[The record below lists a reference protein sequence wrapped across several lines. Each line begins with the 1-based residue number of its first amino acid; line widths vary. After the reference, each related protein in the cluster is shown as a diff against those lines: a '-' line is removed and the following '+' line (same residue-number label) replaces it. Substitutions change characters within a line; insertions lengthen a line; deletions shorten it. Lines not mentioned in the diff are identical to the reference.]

1 MTTQF
6 STHLFLL
13 GKDYH
18 LGDLLWFT
26 AVLAEYRRQVQPD
39 HVLVGCPD
47 RPISRILEH
56 NPLIDEILY
65 GRGSSI
71 RRAAQDRFGKKLVLH
86 DLRILPIA
94 ATMIRRWRH
103 RLPWLYY
110 RDLWLQERGQWLATF
125 LGLSSLHQFRPVLRL
140 VEEDRA
146 AARTLSS
153 GYPAAGLGAPAAGLG
168 GPGGALWACLGDP
181 AVGSSTPPAGVSPP
195 GIVVLAPHTGQYT
208 LPVMGAFWSKVK
220 GWPPGH
226 WVTLAHQLRTEGY
239 EPVTLAAPGQTPV
252 PGTRGVIGLPIRQV
266 AGVIERAT
274 GLITVE
280 SGLWFIAAAL
290 RTPFIIVP
298 WWLPRSINWAAPM
311 QVPHRLIY
319 RDGNSVDE
327 VLAQFRRLD
336 VHETA

>member
-1 MTTQF
+1 MTMPL

-13 GKDYH
+13 GRDYH

-26 AVLAEYRRQVQPD
+26 TVLAEYRRQVQPE

-56 NPLIDEILY
+56 SPLIDQILY

-71 RRAAQDRFGKKLVLH
+71 RRTARDRFGEELVLH

-94 ATMIRRWRH
+94 VTMIRRWRH

-110 RDLWLQERGQWLATF
+110 RDLWFQERGQWLATF
-125 LGLSSLHQFRPVLRL
+125 LGLSGLHQFRPVLRL

-146 AARTLSS
+146 AARTVPS
-153 GYPAAGLGAPAAGLG
+153 GYLAAGLGGPAAGLG
-168 GPGGALWACLGDP
+168 GSAA
-181 AVGSSTPPAGVSPP
+181 GSGTPP
-195 GIVVLAPHTGQYT
+195 GIVLLAPYTGQYT
-208 LPVMGAFWSKVK
+208 LPVMGTFWRKVK
-220 GWPPGH
+220 GWPSEH
-226 WVTLAHQLRTEGY
+226 WVRLAQQLRTEGH
-239 EPVTLAAPGQTPV
+239 EPVTLAASGQPPV

-266 AGVIERAT
+266 AGVIERAAA
-274 GLITVE
+274 LITVE

-290 RTPFIIVP
+290 HTPFIIVP
-298 WWLPRSINWAAPM
+298 WWLPRTINWAEPM

-319 RDGNSVDE
+319 RDGDSVDE
-327 VLAQFRRLD
+327 VLAQFRQLD
-336 VHETA
+336 AHETA